1 MRERLVQLPLVETL
15 QDPGYLGQQVR
26 PSGRELA
33 QPGHRGRMLGAGKL
47 PPLRVMPC
55 LTHELGDED
64 TVGLRAII
72 EHRFYGHTELS
83 NTPPWGTVLTAS
95 ADLTATGAKTGPGM
109 QAQGKPRCRGIT
121 PGLPWAVAQAMPAR

>member
-26 PSGRELA
+26 PPGRELA

-83 NTPPWGTVLTAS
+83 NTRP
-95 ADLTATGAKTGPGM
+95 GA
-109 QAQGKPRCRGIT
+109 RF
-121 PGLPWAVAQAMPAR
+121 